1 MDDIF
6 LPLMTFVPL
15 LYRPKL
21 RSNVCNW
28 YIIGSLKRCFT
39 WNALF
44 LHVSRFASTTHR
56 RRNLRRAATHAR
68 YPIRPLLPQITV
80 PLRPFLP
87 QITYRQRF
95 FMLVRGF
102 FQKRM
107 FRTALFHV
115 KRFVWPL
122 PNPLNGIRYRT
133 TGNWSR
139 SASLNRA
146 AHQEPV

>member
-15 LYRPKL
+15 LYRSKL
-21 RSNVCNW
+21 RSTACNW

-39 WNALF
+39 WNTLF

-56 RRNLRRAATHAR
+56 RRNLHRAATRRAVSYTPAPTTNHSTAA
-68 YPIRPLLPQITV
+68 PFSPSNHVPTTV
-80 PLRPFLP
+80 
-87 QITYRQRF
+87 

-102 FQKRM
+102 FQKRT
-107 FRTALFHV
+107 FRAALFHV

-133 TGNWSR
+133 SGNWPR